1 MDAADCPAWFE
12 SWAELVMEEAEELA
26 VARGEQDQDEEE
38 VWSEDKAVE

>member
-1 MDAADCPAWFE
+1 
-12 SWAELVMEEAEELA
+12 MEEAEELA